1 MSTPKQHSLDTVVE
15 SIAQLIAVTKQWLL
29 SQETRSTQ
37 QLVLTA
43 ERIKALDSLERLIR
57 KELKSATCNSE
68 RVWQLVNVVVA
79 TVTRYALHRLSDSI
93 QYKLR
98 REQWESMIS
107 LLTADSIIGQSHD
120 RQNYQV
126 PANRKGAKAIRLSR
140 APQGFHKLHFFARK

>member
-1 MSTPKQHSLDTVVE
+1 MSNPKRHSLDSVVE

-29 SQETRSTQ
+29 SQDTRSMQ
-37 QLVLTA
+37 QLVRNA

-79 TVTRYALHRLSDSI
+79 TVTRYALDRLSDSI

-98 REQWESMIS
+98 REQWVSMFS
-107 LLTADSIIGQSHD
+107 LLVVHPFIG
-120 RQNYQV
+120 
-126 PANRKGAKAIRLSR
+126 
-140 APQGFHKLHFFARK
+140 